1 MGVLM
6 NKFKAIVVNQEGEN
20 FTRNLQEIDLSFLKE
35 DEVTVKVDYSSLNYK
50 DGMILKNGGRLVK
63 DYPHIPGIDFAGTV
77 EQSSDSKFKA
87 GDKVILTGWRVG
99 EIYYGGYSQYAKV
112 KSKFLVK
119 TPEGISNKDAMALG
133 TAGFT
138 ALLCA
143 FAIQARESILLGDPI
158 KDVLVTGATG
168 GVGSVAVMALAK
180 MGYNVTGVTGKKDK
194 ADFLKGLGAS
204 EVIDRSEMDQ
214 ESKPLEAALWDGV
227 VDTTGGKILSR
238 ALSQTRPNGIVAA
251 CGLASN
257 YKLDTTVMPFIIRGV
272 KLWGIDS
279 VMCSSKRREFVWSQA
294 KDLIDFDKLNKATE
308 VWSLEELL
316 QSSSKILKGEISG
329 RVIVDVNQ

>member
-1 MGVLM
+1 MS
-6 NKFKAIVVNQEGEN
+6 KFKAIIVNQEGEN

-63 DYPHIPGIDFAGTV
+63 DYPHIPGIDFSGTV
-77 EQSSDSKFKA
+77 EQSSDPKFKA

-99 EIYYGGYSQYAKV
+99 EIYYGGYSQFAKV

-180 MGYNVTGVTGKKDK
+180 MGYKVTGVTGKKDK
-194 ADFLKGLGAS
+194 ADFLKELGAS

-227 VDTTGGKILSR
+227 VDTAGGKILSR

-294 KDLIDFDKLNKATE
+294 KDLIDFKKLHEVTE
-308 VWSLEELL
+308 VWSLEDLL

-329 RVIVDVNQ
+329 RVVVDVNQ

>member
-1 MGVLM
+1 MS
-6 NKFKAIVVNQEGEN
+6 KFKAIIVNQEGEN

-77 EQSSDSKFKA
+77 EQSSDPKFKA

-194 ADFLKGLGAS
+194 ADFLKELGAS

-227 VDTTGGKILSR
+227 VDTAGGKILSR

-294 KDLIDFDKLNKATE
+294 KDLIDFKILHEETE
-308 VWSLEELL
+308 VWSLEDLL

-329 RVIVDVNQ
+329 RVVVDVKQ

>member
-1 MGVLM
+1 MSM
-6 NKFKAIVVNQEGEN
+6 NKFKAIIVNQEGEN

-63 DYPHIPGIDFAGTV
+63 DYPHIPGIDFSGIV
-77 EQSSDSKFKA
+77 EQSSDPKFKA

-180 MGYNVTGVTGKKDK
+180 MGYKVTGVTGKKDK

-204 EVIDRSEMDQ
+204 EVIDRSEMDR

-227 VDTTGGKILSR
+227 VDTAGGKILSR
-238 ALSQTRPNGIVAA
+238 ALSQTRPNGVVAA

-294 KDLIDFDKLNKATE
+294 KDLIDFKILHEVTE
-308 VWSLEELL
+308 VWSLEDLL

-329 RVIVDVNQ
+329 RVVVDVNQ

>member
-1 MGVLM
+1 M
-6 NKFKAIVVNQEGEN
+6 NKFKAIIVNQEGEN

-63 DYPHIPGIDFAGTV
+63 DYPHIPGIDFSGTV
-77 EQSSDSKFKA
+77 EQSSDPKFKA

-180 MGYNVTGVTGKKDK
+180 MGYKVTGVTGKKDK

-204 EVIDRSEMDQ
+204 EMIDRSEMDQ

-227 VDTTGGKILSR
+227 VDTAGGKILSK
-238 ALSQTRPNGIVAA
+238 ALSQTRPNGVVAA

-294 KDLIDFDKLNKATE
+294 KDLIDFKKLHEVTE
-308 VWSLEELL
+308 VWSLEDLL

-329 RVIVDVNQ
+329 RVVVDVNQ

>member
-1 MGVLM
+1 M
-6 NKFKAIVVNQEGEN
+6 NKFKAIIVNQEGEN

-63 DYPHIPGIDFAGTV
+63 DYPHIPGIDFSGTV
-77 EQSSDSKFKA
+77 EQSSDPKFKA

-180 MGYNVTGVTGKKDK
+180 MGYKVTGVTGKKDK

-204 EVIDRSEMDQ
+204 EMIDRSEMDQ

-227 VDTTGGKILSR
+227 VDTAGGKILSR
-238 ALSQTRPNGIVAA
+238 ALSQTRPNGVVAA

-294 KDLIDFDKLNKATE
+294 KDLIDFKILHEATE
-308 VWSLEELL
+308 VWSLEDLL

-329 RVIVDVNQ
+329 RVVVDVNQ

>member
-1 MGVLM
+1 M
-6 NKFKAIVVNQEGEN
+6 NKFKAIIVNQEGEN

-77 EQSSDSKFKA
+77 KQSSDPKFKA

-180 MGYNVTGVTGKKDK
+180 MGYKVTGVTGKKDK

-204 EVIDRSEMDQ
+204 EMIDRSEMDQ

-227 VDTTGGKILSR
+227 VDTAGGKILSR
-238 ALSQTRPNGIVAA
+238 ALSQTRPNGVVAA

-294 KDLIDFDKLNKATE
+294 KDLIDFKILHEATE
-308 VWSLEELL
+308 VWSLEDLL

-329 RVIVDVNQ
+329 RVVVDVNQ

>member
-1 MGVLM
+1 MS
-6 NKFKAIVVNQEGEN
+6 KFKAIIVNQEGEN
-20 FTRNLQEIDLSFLKE
+20 FTKNLQEIDLSFLKE

-63 DYPHIPGIDFAGTV
+63 DYPHIPGIDFSGTV
-77 EQSSDSKFKA
+77 EQSSDPKFKA

-180 MGYNVTGVTGKKDK
+180 MGYKVTGVTGKKDK
-194 ADFLKGLGAS
+194 ADFLKELGAS

-227 VDTTGGKILSR
+227 VDTAGGKILSR

-294 KDLIDFDKLNKATE
+294 KDLIDFKKLHEVTE
-308 VWSLEELL
+308 VWSLEDLL

-329 RVIVDVNQ
+329 RVVVDVNQ

>member
-1 MGVLM
+1 M
-6 NKFKAIVVNQEGEN
+6 NKFKAIIVNQEGEN

-63 DYPHIPGIDFAGTV
+63 DYPHIPGIDFSGTV
-77 EQSSDSKFKA
+77 EQSSDPKFKA

-180 MGYNVTGVTGKKDK
+180 MGYKVTGVTGKKDK

-204 EVIDRSEMDQ
+204 EMIDRSEMDR

-227 VDTTGGKILSR
+227 VDTAGGKILSR
-238 ALSQTRPNGIVAA
+238 ALSQTRPNGVVAA

-294 KDLIDFDKLNKATE
+294 KDLIDFKILHEVTE
-308 VWSLEELL
+308 VWSLEDLL

-329 RVIVDVNQ
+329 RVVVDVNQ

>member
-1 MGVLM
+1 M
-6 NKFKAIVVNQEGEN
+6 NKFKAIIVNQEGEN

-35 DEVTVKVDYSSLNYK
+35 DEVTVKVDYSSLNFK

-63 DYPHIPGIDFAGTV
+63 DYPHIPGIDFSGTV
-77 EQSSDSKFKA
+77 EQSSDPKFKA

-180 MGYNVTGVTGKKDK
+180 MGYKVTGVTGKKDK

-204 EVIDRSEMDQ
+204 EMIDRSEMDQ

-227 VDTTGGKILSR
+227 VDTAGGKILSR
-238 ALSQTRPNGIVAA
+238 ALSQTRPNGVVAA

-294 KDLIDFDKLNKATE
+294 KDLIDFKILHEATE
-308 VWSLEELL
+308 VWSLEDLL

-329 RVIVDVNQ
+329 RVVVDVNQ

>member
-1 MGVLM
+1 MS
-6 NKFKAIVVNQEGEN
+6 KFKAIIVNQEGEN

-77 EQSSDSKFKA
+77 EQSSDPKFKA

-180 MGYNVTGVTGKKDK
+180 MGYKVTGVTGKKDK
-194 ADFLKGLGAS
+194 ADFLKELGAS

-227 VDTTGGKILSR
+227 VDTAGGKILSR
-238 ALSQTRPNGIVAA
+238 ALSQTRPNGVVAA

-294 KDLIDFDKLNKATE
+294 KDLIDFKILHEVTE
-308 VWSLEELL
+308 VWSLEDLL

-329 RVIVDVNQ
+329 RVVVDVNQ

>member
-1 MGVLM
+1 M
-6 NKFKAIVVNQEGEN
+6 NKFKAIIVNQEGEN

-63 DYPHIPGIDFAGTV
+63 DYPHIPGIDFSGTV
-77 EQSSDSKFKA
+77 EQSSDPKFKA

-180 MGYNVTGVTGKKDK
+180 MGYKVTGVTGKKDK
-194 ADFLKGLGAS
+194 ADFLKELGAS
-204 EVIDRSEMDQ
+204 EVIDRSEMDR

-227 VDTTGGKILSR
+227 VDTAGGKILSR
-238 ALSQTRPNGIVAA
+238 ALSQTRPNGVVAA

-294 KDLIDFDKLNKATE
+294 KDLIDFKILHEATE
-308 VWSLEELL
+308 VWSLEDLL

-329 RVIVDVNQ
+329 RVVVDVNQ